1 MPFDGTYP
9 LTQKFNDSRYR
20 ASYTKFGLL
29 GHNGL
34 DYGLSTGTTLLA
46 PHKGK
51 IVEATFDSTG
61 YGYYYKIENEEEGS
75 ILAHLQDLP
84 LKVGTVLSEGEF
96 VGKSDNTGNSTGP
109 HLHWGYYRIPR
120 NRDNGFNGYIDQTD
134 WLNVKPFVINDQTIL
149 PIIDEN
155 GNQMEVQAVRSRLQD
170 WGGQITNLK
179 LTVTSLN
186 TKITQLEEEVENQ
199 PSSTTDPSLNALRSV
214 ISSKWT
220 WIGITNSWKLRLSQ
234 LRALL
239 P

>member
-9 LTQKFNDSRYR
+9 LTQKFNDPRYR

-34 DYGLSTGTTLLA
+34 DYGLPTETTLLA

-51 IVEATFDSTG
+51 IVEAIFDSTG
-61 YGYYYKIENEEEGS
+61 YGWYYKIENENEGS

-84 LKVGTVLSEGEF
+84 LKVGTFVNEGDF

-134 WLNVKPFVINDQTIL
+134 WLNLKPLIINDQTIL
-149 PIIDEN
+149 PIIDVN
-155 GNQMEVQAVRSRLQD
+155 GNKLEVQAVRSKLADQER
-170 WGGQITNLK
+170 QITNQIMSMDALNRLVSDLQTKLDNVPLCVSDAILK
-179 LTVTSLN
+179 RLHDVRWGRGFWWI
-186 TKITQLEEEVENQ
+186 KWKEITE
-199 PSSTTDPSLNALRSV
+199 
-214 ISSKWT
+214 
-220 WIGITNSWKLRLSQ
+220 
-234 LRALL
+234 LL
-239 P
+239 PK